1 MKMLELNSVKITL
14 KEKGRREKILVNNIS
29 LKISPSTI
37 SAIVGESG
45 SGKSLTAYSIINL
58 LPSSNLMV
66 TDGEVIFNGKNILKL
81 DSEELRAMRGA
92 KIFMI
97 PQDPLTALN
106 PVLTIEEQLEEL
118 FVYHTNLDKNEIKKK
133 CLQLLELVK
142 IDNPKAR
149 LKAYP
154 HQLSGGQRQRV
165 LIAMSVALNP
175 SLIIADEPTTA
186 LDVSLQAEIMELFLN
201 IKKKIGTSILL
212 ITHDFGIV
220 NMVADHIYVMYGG
233 KIVEEGYKKEIL
245 EDAVH
250 PYTIGLK
257 KSVPSLYSVPKSL
270 LPVIKGYAEISDY
283 HCPFYER
290 CGNADDYCK
299 EVFDYKRL
307 SLTHKVLCRKA

>member
-1 MKMLELNSVKITL
+1 MLELNSVKIAL
-14 KEKGRREKILVNNIS
+14 KEKGRKEKLLVNNIS

-58 LPSSNLMV
+58 LPSSNLKV
-66 TDGEVIFNGKNILKL
+66 TGGEIIFNGKNILKF
-81 DSEELRAMRGA
+81 DHEELRAMRGA

-118 FVYHTNLDKNEIKKK
+118 FIYHTGLDKNEIKKR

-175 SLIIADEPTTA
+175 ALIIADEPTTA
-186 LDVSLQAEIMELFLN
+186 LDVSLQSEIMELFLK
-201 IKKKIGTSILL
+201 IKKEIGTSILL

-220 NMVADHIYVMYGG
+220 NMVADYIYVMYGG
-233 KIVEEGYKKEIL
+233 KIVEEGGKKEIL

-250 PYTIGLK
+250 PYTVGLK
-257 KSVPSLYSVPKSL
+257 KSVPSLNSVPKSL

-290 CGNADDYCK
+290 CDNADDYCK
-299 EVFDYKRL
+299 EIFDYKQL